1 MTLPRDL
8 AMIGKTVSHY
18 RIVEKL
24 GGGGMGVVY
33 KAEDTKLGRFV
44 ALKFLPDSVAEDE
57 QAVERFMLEAR
68 AAAALSHP
76 HICTI
81 HEIDEYEGVPFI
93 AMEYLEGQNLK
104 YAIGGRPMSLEIVIE
119 LGIQVA
125 EALAAAHAK
134 GITHRDI
141 KPSNIF
147 LSMGGQAKVVDFGL
161 AKMAMQITPAS
172 EEETI
177 VADAPTQTADL
188 TGSGKAMGTVAYMS
202 PEQALGKEIDSRSDL
217 FSLGAVLYEMITG
230 KQAFSGVTQAA
241 VFDKILNRAP
251 APPSHLGIETP
262 WELQQVLDKALE
274 KNAVLRYQSALEL
287 HTDLRRLRRDMES
300 GHSSAVIPAPES
312 AQGTPLS
319 SGSVTAAVPAY
330 SGSQPAISGAHP
342 AVMG

>member
-1 MTLPRDL
+1 
-8 AMIGKTVSHY
+8 
-18 RIVEKL
+18 
-24 GGGGMGVVY
+24 
-33 KAEDTKLGRFV
+33 
-44 ALKFLPDSVAEDE
+44 
-57 QAVERFMLEAR
+57 
-68 AAAALSHP
+68 
-76 HICTI
+76 
-81 HEIDEYEGVPFI
+81 VPFI

-104 YAIGGRPMSLEIVIE
+104 YAIGGRPMPLEIVIE

-147 LSMGGQAKVVDFGL
+147 ISMGGQAKVVDFGL
-161 AKMAMQITPAS
+161 AKLSFQVTPAS

-188 TGSGKAMGTVAYMS
+188 TSSGKAMGTVAYMS
-202 PEQALGKEIDSRSDL
+202 PEQALGKEVDARSDL

-251 APPSHLGIETP
+251 VPPAHLGIETP
-262 WELQQVLDKALE
+262 WELQQVLDKSLE

-287 HTDLRRLRRDMES
+287 HTDLRRLRRNMES
-300 GHSSAVIPAPES
+300 GHSSVVVAATES
-312 AQGTPLS
+312 MQETPVSGGSASQESWSPSRLRPRAGDACCGS
-319 SGSVTAAVPAY
+319 SLPSCWRP
-330 SGSQPAISGAHP
+330 SP
-342 AVMG
+342 